1 MIKKNKILILSLIIF
16 SLLFSTGQAQR
27 SADPR
32 PNIVLLFI
40 DDLGYGDIGAFGSDI
55 PTPHIDSLAM
65 DGISFTNGYA
75 VMSICSPSRAATMTG
90 LYPQRFGVY
99 GNDDR
104 GVALPK
110 DHPSIAQTLRDAG
123 YATGMVGRWDL
134 GDSSQGPFDIGFQ
147 EVAMRRR
154 PLPADQRDPA
164 HQPRWARNP
173 VGVTFLGR
181 DGSYW
186 TEVNGPEFRE
196 FVQRHADTPFYL
208 YYAPLAV
215 HFPVEEVPEHFLA
228 RVPDE
233 VKPDRRYMA
242 GTLIALDDAIGEL
255 LEELKQQGLY
265 ENTLIFFM
273 GDNGGQ
279 TLDFASNGPLRG
291 GKQSQWEGGFRV
303 PYIVSWPRRLAAGV
317 TDDRLVSSLD
327 VYPTAAAVAGVNSP
341 DNLDGV
347 NLLPYL
353 TGERTGPINEVLFFR
368 WIDNRSA
375 RWDVKAMRRGDW
387 RLLVHAP
394 ANWESPSLPSAEGN
408 FVTELYHLG
417 RDLGETTDL
426 SAQYPEV
433 LASLVAEYEAW
444 EATLP
449 PKDRN
454 KEPGSGS
461 DQAPMPYGEG
471 WAFEETWKP

>member
-1 MIKKNKILILSLIIF
+1 
-16 SLLFSTGQAQR
+16 
-27 SADPR
+27 
-32 PNIVLLFI
+32 
-40 DDLGYGDIGAFGSDI
+40 
-55 PTPHIDSLAM
+55 
-65 DGISFTNGYA
+65 
-75 VMSICSPSRAATMTG
+75 MTG

-104 GVALPK
+104 GVALPRN
-110 DHPSIAQTLRDAG
+110 HPTIAETLRSAG
-123 YATGMVGRWDL
+123 YVTGMIGRWDL
-134 GDSSQGPFDIGFQ
+134 GDTSQGPFDIGFD

-154 PLPADQRDPA
+154 PLPLDQRDPA

-186 TEVNGPEFRE
+186 TEINGPEFRE
-196 FVQRHADTPFYL
+196 FVQRHADSPFYL

-215 HFPVEEVPEHFLA
+215 HFPVEEVPQHFLA

-233 VKPDRRYMA
+233 VKLDRRYIA
-242 GTLIALDDAIGEL
+242 GTLIALDDAIGHL
-255 LEELKQQGLY
+255 LDELKAQGLY

-291 GKQSQWEGGFRV
+291 GKQSQWDGGFRV
-303 PYIVSWPRRLAAGV
+303 PYIVSWPKHLPAGT
-317 TDDRLVSSLD
+317 TDNRLVSSLD
-327 VYPTAAAVAGVNSP
+327 VYPTAAAAAEVGAP

-347 NLLPYL
+347 NLLPYM
-353 TGERTGPINEVLFFR
+353 TGERTGPINEVLYFR
-368 WIDNRSA
+368 WIDNRSP
-375 RWDVKAMRRGDW
+375 RWDVKAIRKGDW
-387 RLLVHAP
+387 RMVVHAP
-394 ANWESPSLPSAEGN
+394 ANWEAPSLPSSEGN

-417 RDLGETTDL
+417 RDPGETTDL
-426 SAQYPEV
+426 SAQQPEV
-433 LASLVAEYEAW
+433 LASLAAEFAAW

-449 PKDRN
+449 PKDRS
-454 KEPGSGS
+454 KEAGSGQ

-471 WAFEETWKP
+471 WAYAETWEP